1 MQIYRLGNISNNREL
16 LQNLGVQGGGVSI
29 ISKKMDLHIFQLKNI
44 KTPALNILKQDALS
58 IGAELAVPSG
68 VITCAKDRYD
78 AILIVN
84 SKQLEILAQKELA
97 QPFGLKELAK
107 ELSQYKK
114 DISYPIKI
122 MGIINAN
129 EDSFYSGSRFKSQN
143 AIDKCLEMIDDGAN
157 IIDIGGVSTKPNADI
172 VSLDEELERIKP
184 ICDMIKS
191 QKLYEKTIFSID
203 SFNPKVIEYALN
215 SGFKIINDIMGAKD
229 KRVIELAIKYSAKL
243 SIMHIQGTP
252 QTMQDNPYYNDVVAD
267 VTQYFKE
274 KIEICQ
280 KMGLSK
286 DNIIIDV
293 GIGFGKRLE
302 DNIALI
308 KNLEEF
314 KKFGCEILIGAS
326 RKSMIDKITPT
337 KVEDRLSGTLAIH
350 LKALDNGA
358 NIIRCHDVKEHKQ
371 ALVVYKEIC

>member
-1 MQIYRLGNISNNREL
+1 MNIYHLGNIKNNKAI
-16 LQNLGVQGGGVSI
+16 LQKLGVQGGGVSI

-44 KTPALNILKQDALS
+44 KTPALNILKQDVLS
-58 IGAELAVPSG
+58 IGGELAVPSG

-78 AILIVN
+78 ALLIVN
-84 SKQLEILAQKELA
+84 SKQIEILSKKELA
-97 QPFGLKELAK
+97 QPFGLKKLAK
-107 ELSQYKK
+107 ELANYSK
-114 DISYPIKI
+114 DISYPTKI

-129 EDSFYSGSRFKSQN
+129 EDSFYSESRFIAQN
-143 AIDKCLEMIDDGAN
+143 AIDKCKEMIKDGAN

-172 VSLDEELERIKP
+172 VSIDEELKRIKP
-184 ICDMIKS
+184 ICDIIKS

-203 SFNPKVIEYALN
+203 SFNPKVIEYALK

-229 KRVIELAIKYSAKL
+229 KRVIELAIKYGAKL

-252 QTMQDNPYYNDVVAD
+252 QTMQDNPYYDDVV
-267 VTQYFKE
+267 VEVSQYFKD
-274 KIEICQ
+274 KISICED
-280 KMGLSK
+280 MGLSI
-286 DNIIIDV
+286 DDIIIDV

-308 KNLEEF
+308 QNLKEF

-358 NIIRCHDVKEHKQ
+358 NIIRCHDVLEHYRAIKIYQ
-371 ALVVYKEIC
+371 EV

>member
-1 MQIYRLGNISNNREL
+1 MNIYRLGNIKNNKSILKE
-16 LQNLGVQGGGVSI
+16 LGVQGGGVSI

-44 KTPALNILKQDALS
+44 KTPALNILKQDVLS
-58 IGAELAVPSG
+58 IGGELAVPSG

-84 SKQLEILAQKELA
+84 TKQIEILSQKELV
-97 QPFGLKELAK
+97 QPFGLKKLAQELAN
-107 ELSQYKK
+107 YIK

-129 EDSFYSGSRFKSQN
+129 EDSFYSGSRFISQN
-143 AIDKCLEMIDDGAN
+143 AIDKCKQMIEEGAN

-172 VSLDEELERIKP
+172 VSIDEELARIKP

-203 SFNPKVIEYALN
+203 SYNPKVIEYALK
-215 SGFKIINDIMGAKD
+215 SGFEIINDIMGAKD
-229 KRVIELAIKYSAKL
+229 KRVVELAIKYSAKL

-252 QTMQDNPYYNDVVAD
+252 QTMQDNPYYDDVV
-267 VTQYFKE
+267 VEVSQYFKD
-274 KIEICQ
+274 KISICED
-280 KMGLSK
+280 MGLSRE
-286 DNIIIDV
+286 NIIIDV

-308 KNLEEF
+308 KNLKEF

-358 NIIRCHDVKEHKQ
+358 NIIRCHDVLEHYRAIKVYQ
-371 ALVVYKEIC
+371 ELV

>member
-1 MQIYRLGNISNNREL
+1 M
-16 LQNLGVQGGGVSI
+16 LQKLGVQGGGISI

-44 KTPALNILKQDALS
+44 KTPALNILKQDVLS
-58 IGAELAVPSG
+58 IGGELAVPSG

-78 AILIVN
+78 ALLIVN
-84 SKQLEILAQKELA
+84 SKQIEILSKKELA

-107 ELSQYKK
+107 ELANYSK
-114 DISYPIKI
+114 DISYPTKI

-129 EDSFYSGSRFKSQN
+129 EDSFYSESRFIAQN
-143 AIDKCLEMIDDGAN
+143 AIDKCKEMIKDGAN

-172 VSLDEELERIKP
+172 VSIDKELKRIKP
-184 ICDMIKS
+184 ICDIIKS

-203 SFNPKVIEYALN
+203 SFNPEVIEYALK

-252 QTMQDNPYYNDVVAD
+252 QTMQDNPYYNDVV
-267 VTQYFKE
+267 VEVSQYFKD
-274 KIEICQ
+274 KISICED
-280 KMGLSK
+280 MGLSK
-286 DNIIIDV
+286 NNIIIDV

-308 KNLEEF
+308 QNLKEF

-358 NIIRCHDVKEHKQ
+358 NIIRCHDVLEHYRAIKIYQ
-371 ALVVYKEIC
+371 EF

>member
-1 MQIYRLGNISNNREL
+1 MNIYHLGKINNNKALKE
-16 LQNLGVQGGGVSI
+16 LGVQGGGVSI

-44 KTPALNILKQDALS
+44 KTPALNILKQDVLS
-58 IGAELAVPSG
+58 IGGELAVPSG
-68 VITCAKDRYD
+68 VITCAKDKYD

-84 SKQLEILAQKELA
+84 TKQIEILSKKELA
-97 QPFGLKELAK
+97 QPFGLKRLAQ
-107 ELSQYKK
+107 ELSNYIK

-129 EDSFYSGSRFKSQN
+129 EDSFYSGSRFISQN
-143 AIDKCLEMIDDGAN
+143 AIDKCKQMIEEGAN

-172 VSLDEELERIKP
+172 VSIEEELARIKP

-203 SFNPKVIEYALN
+203 SYNPKVIEYALK

-229 KRVIELAIKYSAKL
+229 KRVVELAIKYSAKL

-252 QTMQDNPYYNDVVAD
+252 QTMQDNPYYDDVV
-267 VTQYFKE
+267 VEVSQYFKD
-274 KIEICQ
+274 KISICED
-280 KMGLSK
+280 MGLSRE
-286 DNIIIDV
+286 NIIIDV

-308 KNLEEF
+308 KNLKEF

-326 RKSMIDKITPT
+326 RKSMIDKIIPT

-358 NIIRCHDVKEHKQ
+358 NIIRCHDVLEHYRAIK
-371 ALVVYKEIC
+371 VYQEI